1 MSVEIDW
8 EVLFQPWNGDEGEVH
23 SEGLHTPWAHP
34 RWTAWNDHAVEVEIA
49 GFLAGLAEL
58 NHQGNKEWVAIET
71 GVGQGYVTRR
81 LAKAVNPALIR
92 GIWTFESDL
101 EWSGR
106 IRQLPYWL
114 ENLHMCIKWETT
126 PTPKQM
132 AEADLVILDSMDPWR
147 KMEILLWSE
156 VGKEGSLL
164 FVHDTGNI
172 HPPHDGHF
180 TNGFLIHQLRIEGT
194 WLENPRGGF
203 LAQKGERTPHIRY
216 RDLWELTLEQVYAF
230 E

>member
-1 MSVEIDW
+1 MSDW
-8 EVLFQPWNGDEGEVH
+8 DVLLQPWHGDEGDTHREQ
-23 SEGLHTPWAHP
+23 EHTPWAHP
-34 RWTAWNDHAVEVEIA
+34 GWKAWNDHAVEVQVAE
-49 GFLAGLAEL
+49 FLAKLAEL
-58 NHQGNKEWVAIET
+58 ASPNQKEWVALET

-81 LAKAVNPALIR
+81 LAKAVNPTQIR

-101 EWSGR
+101 AWAGEV
-106 IRQLPYWL
+106 RQLQYWL
-114 ENLHMCIKWETT
+114 DNLHVCIKWETT

-132 AEADLVILDSMDPWR
+132 KDADLVILDSMDPWR

-156 VGKEGSLL
+156 VGKKGSLL

-180 TNGFLIHQLRIEGT
+180 TNGFLLQQLGIDGL
-194 WLENPRGGF
+194 WLENPRGAF
-203 LAQKGERTPHIRY
+203 LAQKGESRPEDRY
-216 RDLWELTLEQVYAF
+216 EELWDRTLEQVYAF